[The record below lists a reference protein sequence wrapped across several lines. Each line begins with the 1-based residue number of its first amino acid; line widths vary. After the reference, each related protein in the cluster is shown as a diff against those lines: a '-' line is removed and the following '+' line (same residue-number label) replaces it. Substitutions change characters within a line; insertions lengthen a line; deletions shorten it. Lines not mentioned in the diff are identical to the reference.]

1 MLRSLQLQKHM
12 SHCSKTLIY
21 DGPLSEEANT
31 RAAEL
36 LKQSGQVDTLKINSR
51 GGEIG
56 LGMDLGN
63 LVYDHQLNVEVG
75 QHCFSS
81 CANYV
86 FPAGKVKYLNLR
98 SQLGWHGGSLQK
110 MQIESAE
117 MEQIYNEYIGP
128 IRAKETAFFQKIKVH
143 QTSTIAGQAPQYDQ
157 YQHYVGWRYTREKMR
172 SFGIDQVRYKQWLWL
187 PKARFENKYI
197 FTIR

>member
-1 MLRSLQLQKHM
+1 M

-56 LGMDLGN
+56 LWMDLGN

-143 QTSTIAGQAPQYDQ
+143 QASTIAGQAPQYDQ

-187 PKARFENKYI
+187 PKARFENKCI

>member
-36 LKQSGQVDTLKINSR
+36 LKQSGQVDTLKITSR

-56 LGMDLGN
+56 LGMDLGK

-75 QHCFSS
+75 CIAFLHVPIMFS
-81 CANYV
+81 
-86 FPAGKVKYLNLR
+86 L
-98 SQLGWHGGSLQK
+98 W
-110 MQIESAE
+110 
-117 MEQIYNEYIGP
+117 
-128 IRAKETAFFQKIKVH
+128 
-143 QTSTIAGQAPQYDQ
+143 
-157 YQHYVGWRYTREKMR
+157 EK
-172 SFGIDQVRYKQWLWL
+172 
-187 PKARFENKYI
+187 
-197 FTIR
+197 